1 MSEAVPVTELTF
13 EKAMAELEAI
23 VARLEKGDVSLEDS
37 IKLYERGEALRAR
50 CDALLQDAELRV
62 EKITKTA
69 DGALALTPLD
79 TNG

>member
-1 MSEAVPVTELTF
+1 MSETVPVTELTF

-23 VARLEKGDVSLEDS
+23 VARLEKGDVPLEDS

-79 TNG
+79 ANG

>member
-1 MSEAVPVTELTF
+1 MSEATPVMDLSF
-13 EKAMAELEAI
+13 EKAMTELEAI
-23 VARLEKGDVSLEDS
+23 VARLEKGEVTLEDS

-62 EKITKTA
+62 EKITKAA

-79 TNG
+79 APA